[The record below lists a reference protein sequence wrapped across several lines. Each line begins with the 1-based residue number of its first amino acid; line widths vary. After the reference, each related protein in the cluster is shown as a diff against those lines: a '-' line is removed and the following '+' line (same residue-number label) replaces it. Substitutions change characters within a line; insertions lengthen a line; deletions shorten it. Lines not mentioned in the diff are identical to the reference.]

1 MTLTNTSSPPSNR
14 EQQIT
19 DSLFIRAAFSKPAE
33 RPPVWMM
40 RQAGRFMKEYWDI
53 KNRYSFLEMCKTPEL
68 AADVTML
75 PVDLLD
81 IDAAI
86 LFSDIL
92 VTAEAMGGDLSFS
105 QGVGPQF
112 SNPVRNSGDID
123 RLDTGVVEKL
133 QFVAD
138 AIKIVQERLN
148 GRIPLIGFA
157 GAPFTVMSYLV
168 EGGSSKDFKLTK
180 LMLHNEPE
188 LAHRLLSKIAEVTA
202 GYLNLQIAAGVN
214 SIQIFDS
221 WAQALSWDDYKEFSH
236 RYISEIISKLDR
248 KDIPVISFCKG
259 SSVFAPLMAEAK
271 PDVISIDWNADLL
284 NIKKALPQNI
294 AVQGNLDPH
303 VLYAD
308 KKVIKERIHRLFERM
323 RGENG
328 FIFNLGHGI
337 MPDIPFDNVKYAVEV
352 VKEYRY

>member
-1 MTLTNTSSPPSNR
+1 
-14 EQQIT
+14 
-19 DSLFIRAAFSKPAE
+19 
-33 RPPVWMM
+33 
-40 RQAGRFMKEYWDI
+40 
-53 KNRYSFLEMCKTPEL
+53 MCKTPEI

-92 VTAEAMGGDLSFS
+92 VTGEAMGGDLSFS
-105 QGVGPQF
+105 QGVGPKF
-112 SNPVRNSGDID
+112 GNPVRTAADVDALEVEVID
-123 RLDTGVVEKL
+123 RL
-133 QFVAD
+133 QYVAD
-138 AIKIVQERLN
+138 TIKVIQQRLN
-148 GRIPLIGFA
+148 GKIPLIGFA

-180 LMLHNEPE
+180 LMLHNQPE
-188 LAHRLLSKIAEVTA
+188 LAHRLLAKIAKVTTD
-202 GYLNLQIAAGVN
+202 YLNLQIAAGVN
-214 SIQIFDS
+214 AVQIFDS
-221 WAQALSWDDYKEFSH
+221 WAQALSWDDYREFSH
-236 RYISEIISKLDR
+236 QYIQQIIAGLDR

-259 SSVFAPLMAEAK
+259 SSVFAPMMAEAK
-271 PDVISIDWNADLL
+271 PDVISIDWNVDL
-284 NIKKALPQNI
+284 KDMKQRLPQGI

-303 VLYAD
+303 ILYAD
-308 KKVIKERIHRLFERM
+308 KPVIKERIHRLFERM

-352 VKEYRY
+352 IKEYRY

>member
-1 MTLTNTSSPPSNR
+1 M
-14 EQQIT
+14 QMK
-19 DSLFIRAAFSKPAE
+19 DLFIKAAFSEQTE

-53 KNRYSFLEMCKTPEL
+53 KNKYSFLEMCKTPEI

-75 PVDLLD
+75 PVDLLG

-92 VTAEAMGGDLSFS
+92 VTAEAMGGELSFS
-105 QGVGPQF
+105 AGVGPQF
-112 SNPVRNSGDID
+112 ANPVRTKAAVDA
-123 RLDTGVVEKL
+123 LDTDVLPKL
-133 QFVAD
+133 QYVAD
-138 AIKIVQERLN
+138 AIKVIQQRLN
-148 GRIPLIGFA
+148 GSIPLIGFA

-168 EGGSSKDFKLTK
+168 EGGSSRDFKTTK
-180 LMLHNEPE
+180 LLLHNEPE
-188 LAHRLLSKIAEVTA
+188 LAHQLLSKIAKVTA
-202 GYLNLQIAAGVN
+202 DYLNLQIAAGVN
-214 SIQIFDS
+214 AIQIFDS
-221 WAQALSWDDYKEFSH
+221 WAQALAWDDYKEFSH
-236 RYISEIISKLDR
+236 RYITEIISQLNR

-271 PDVISIDWNADLL
+271 PDVISIDWNVDLL
-284 NIKKALPQNI
+284 DIKKRLPQGI

-303 VLYAD
+303 ILYAD

-352 VKEYRY
+352 IKEFRY

>member
-1 MTLTNTSSPPSNR
+1 MR
-14 EQQIT
+14 
-19 DSLFIRAAFSKPAE
+19 DSLLIKAAFSEKTE

-53 KNRYSFLEMCKTPEL
+53 KNKYSFLEMCKTPEI

-75 PVDLLD
+75 PVDLLG
-81 IDAAI
+81 IDGAI

-92 VTAEAMGGDLSFS
+92 VTAEAMGGDLSFTN
-105 QGVGPQF
+105 GIGPRF
-112 SNPVRNSGDID
+112 SNPVRDKAGVD
-123 RLDTGVVEKL
+123 RLETEVVHKL
-133 QFVAD
+133 QYVAD
-138 AIKIVQERLN
+138 AIKVIQQRLN
-148 GRIPLIGFA
+148 GHIPLIGFA

-180 LMLHNEPE
+180 LFMHNEPE
-188 LAHRLLSKIAEVTA
+188 LAHQLLSKIAKVTA
-202 GYLNLQIAAGVN
+202 DYLNMQIAAGVN
-214 SIQIFDS
+214 AVQIFDS
-221 WAQALSWDDYKEFSH
+221 WAQALAWDDYRDFSH
-236 RYISEIISKLDR
+236 KYITEIISKLDR

-284 NIKKALPQNI
+284 DIKKRLPKAV

-303 VLYAD
+303 ILYAD
-308 KKVIKERIHRLFERM
+308 KKVIKERIYRLFDRM
-323 RGENG
+323 KGENG

-337 MPDIPFDNVKYAVEV
+337 MPDIPFDNVKYAVDV
-352 VKEYRY
+352 IKEYPPAP

>member
-1 MTLTNTSSPPSNR
+1 MK
-14 EQQIT
+14 
-19 DSLFIRAAFSKPAE
+19 DSLLIKAAFSQQTE

-40 RQAGRFMKEYWDI
+40 RQAGRFMPQYWEI
-53 KNRYSFLEMCKTPEL
+53 KNKYSFLEMCKTPEL

-75 PVDLLD
+75 PVDLLG

-92 VTAEAMGGDLSFS
+92 VTGEAMGGDLSFT
-105 QGVGPQF
+105 QGVGPKF
-112 SNPVRNSGDID
+112 ANPVRTQADID
-123 RLDTGVVEKL
+123 NLQTNVGDKL
-133 QFVAD
+133 QYVAD
-138 AIKIVQERLN
+138 AIKVIQQRLN
-148 GRIPLIGFA
+148 GSIPLIGFA

-180 LMLHNEPE
+180 LMLHNEPAM
-188 LAHRLLSKIAEVTA
+188 AHQLLSKIVAVTA
-202 GYLNLQIAAGVN
+202 DYLNMQIAAGVN
-214 SIQIFDS
+214 AVQIFDS
-221 WAQALSWDDYKEFSH
+221 WAQALSWDDYTEFSH
-236 RYISEIISKLDR
+236 RYIAEIISKLDR

-271 PDVISIDWNADLL
+271 PDVISIDWNVDLL
-284 NIKKALPQNI
+284 DMKKRLPQGI

-303 VLYAD
+303 ILYAD
-308 KKVIKERIHRLFERM
+308 KTVIKERIYRLFDRM
-323 RGENG
+323 KGEPG

-352 VKEYRY
+352 IKEFRY